1 VKGRIKDIEL
11 KILSELMKN
20 SRISDRELAKKIG
33 VSQPT
38 VSRIRSKLE
47 KEGYIREFTVIPDL
61 AKLGY
66 SIMALTFIKLGKATS
81 SQDVEKA
88 REIAKESLKNGPFEI
103 VMLERGMGLGHSG
116 LAISVH
122 RDYSSYRKFI
132 AWINQFTFLD
142 IERTESFLIDLND
155 KVRYRP
161 LTFRTLAE
169 HLLAKEREGIGMSEA

>member
-1 VKGRIKDIEL
+1 VRGELRDIEL

-20 SRISDRELAKKIG
+20 SRISDRELARKLG

-38 VSRIRSKLE
+38 VTRIRHKLDE
-47 KEGYIREFTVIPDL
+47 EGYIREFTVIPDL

-66 SIMALTFIKLGKATS
+66 SIMALTFVKLGKTTS
-81 SQDVEKA
+81 SEDVEKA
-88 REIAKESLKNGPFEI
+88 REIAKESLKKGPFEI
-103 VMLERGMGLGHSG
+103 VMLERGIGLNHSG

-122 RDYSSYRKFI
+122 RDYSSYRRFI

-169 HLLAKEREGIGMSEA
+169 HLLAREEKEQK